1 MPFKIPHKL
10 YLLLTLIISMTGI
23 SCSKRSSDNPPTT
36 QEVVTDIQVLTNQPL
51 LTNKLMLGVTYMQY
65 NLTNG
70 GDPTSIERGKDLLK
84 GLVVFHN
91 QHIFGF
97 GAGNIEPKKGIYDW
111 STLDNRIQLMRDL
124 GATPVITLA
133 TAPTWM
139 TDSTW
144 TPGKYANETDWS
156 KIEYAPL
163 PEHVQDFA
171 DLCAQ
176 VAKRYPDVKYFQVWN
191 EMKGLWNP
199 TKNRWDY
206 ERFTTLYNKVYEAVK
221 SIRPDAML
229 GGPYVVL
236 NTYLKPNSTQSSS
249 ISSPLYGTVDKRDLD
264 VITYWL
270 NNKSGADFICVDG
283 NVKTRD
289 VSDLNIINATKKFY
303 DISIWIHNQTTLPVW
318 WAEDYVG
325 QSPPVKSDTAKQAA
339 AIASMLAYHALA
351 GDAASLR
358 WSPERQP
365 SAAEDDFI
373 TSLFT
378 STLKPGGG
386 RPLPNYNVYRDF
398 HRFFP
403 AGTTLAQTG
412 ATSDKIRVLASAKNI
427 MLINTTDSTQAVN
440 INHAKPLT
448 LQPYQVY
455 FGDIP

>member
-70 GDPTSIERGKDLLK
+70 GDPASIQRGKDLLR

-191 EMKGLWNP
+191 EMKGLW
-199 TKNRWDY
+199 
-206 ERFTTLYNKVYEAVK
+206 E
-221 SIRPDAML
+221 
-229 GGPYVVL
+229 
-236 NTYLKPNSTQSSS
+236 PN
-249 ISSPLYGTVDKRDLD
+249 
-264 VITYWL
+264 
-270 NNKSGADFICVDG
+270 
-283 NVKTRD
+283 
-289 VSDLNIINATKKFY
+289 
-303 DISIWIHNQTTLPVW
+303 
-318 WAEDYVG
+318 E
-325 QSPPVKSDTAKQAA
+325 
-339 AIASMLAYHALA
+339 
-351 GDAASLR
+351 
-358 WSPERQP
+358 E
-365 SAAEDDFI
+365 
-373 TSLFT
+373 
-378 STLKPGGG
+378 
-386 RPLPNYNVYRDF
+386 
-398 HRFFP
+398 
-403 AGTTLAQTG
+403 
-412 ATSDKIRVLASAKNI
+412 
-427 MLINTTDSTQAVN
+427 
-440 INHAKPLT
+440 
-448 LQPYQVY
+448 
-455 FGDIP
+455 